1 MWTRKEL
8 KEKGKLSFKRN
19 YWKAVLVSLLLVFM
33 VRGAVNFGFGGRG
46 GSNESEVNAVTTQA
60 EQSEA
65 VGKEQDIIEIPEIIL
80 NPSDIIGSDDPDS
93 IPVGFTDFLIELR
106 NTIGGIGIFALV
118 VGGILLFIVLFI
130 VIAAIHAFLF
140 NPLEAGTARFF
151 VRNLNDK
158 AEIREL
164 AYCYDHGY
172 LNVVKTVFLRDLY
185 IVLWGLLLIIPGIIK
200 SYEYLR
206 DLYIV
211 LWGLLLIIPGIIKSY
226 EYRMVN
232 YILAEN
238 PEMNTKDVF
247 AMSRDMMR
255 GNKWRAFVLDLSF
268 LGWHLL
274 SLITIGLAGIFY
286 VFPYRNMTNAALY
299 EFLRYGRNEGDVV
312 VWTES

>member
-46 GSNESEVNAVTTQA
+46 GSNESDANAVTTQA
-60 EQSEA
+60 EQSET
-65 VGKEQDIIEIPEIIL
+65 VGQDQDIIELPEIVL
-80 NPSDIIGSDDPDS
+80 NPSDLIDSDDPDS

-106 NTIGGIGIFALV
+106 NTIGGIGILALV

-200 SYEYLR
+200 SYEY
-206 DLYIV
+206 
-211 LWGLLLIIPGIIKSY
+211 
-226 EYRMVN
+226 RMVN

-238 PEMNTKDVF
+238 PEMNTKEVF

>member
-46 GSNESEVNAVTTQA
+46 GSNESDANAVTTQA
-60 EQSEA
+60 EQSET
-65 VGKEQDIIEIPEIIL
+65 VGQDQDIIELPEIVL
-80 NPSDIIGSDDPDS
+80 NPSDLIDSDDPDS

-106 NTIGGIGIFALV
+106 NTIGGIGILALV

-200 SYEYLR
+200 SYEY
-206 DLYIV
+206 
-211 LWGLLLIIPGIIKSY
+211 
-226 EYRMVN
+226 RMVN

-238 PEMNTKDVF
+238 PVMNTKEVF

-268 LGWHLL
+268 IGWHLL
-274 SLITIGLAGIFY
+274 SLITIGLVGIFY
-286 VFPYRNMTNAALY
+286 VFPYKNMTNAALY

>member
-46 GSNESEVNAVTTQA
+46 GSNESDANAVTTQA
-60 EQSEA
+60 EQSET
-65 VGKEQDIIEIPEIIL
+65 VGQDQDIIELPEIVL
-80 NPSDIIGSDDPDS
+80 NPSDLIDSDDPDS

-200 SYEYLR
+200 SYEY
-206 DLYIV
+206 
-211 LWGLLLIIPGIIKSY
+211 
-226 EYRMVN
+226 RMVN

-238 PEMNTKDVF
+238 PEMNTKEVF

>member
-1 MWTRKEL
+1 M
-8 KEKGKLSFKRN
+8 
-19 YWKAVLVSLLLVFM
+19 
-33 VRGAVNFGFGGRG
+33 GF
-46 GSNESEVNAVTTQA
+46 S
-60 EQSEA
+60 
-65 VGKEQDIIEIPEIIL
+65 
-80 NPSDIIGSDDPDS
+80 
-93 IPVGFTDFLIELR
+93 DFLIELR
-106 NTIGGIGIFALV
+106 NTIGGIGILALV

-200 SYEYLR
+200 SYEY
-206 DLYIV
+206 
-211 LWGLLLIIPGIIKSY
+211 
-226 EYRMVN
+226 RMVN

-238 PEMNTKDVF
+238 PEMCTKEVF

-268 LGWHLL
+268 IGWHLL
-274 SLITIGLAGIFY
+274 SLITIGLVGIFY
-286 VFPYRNMTNAALY
+286 VFPYKNMTNAALY

>member
-8 KEKGKLSFKRN
+8 KEKGRLSFKRN

-46 GSNESEVNAVTTQA
+46 GSNESDANAVTAQA
-60 EQSEA
+60 EQSET
-65 VGKEQDIIEIPEIIL
+65 VGQDQDIIEIPEIVL

-106 NTIGGIGIFALV
+106 NTIGGIGILALV

-185 IVLWGLLLIIPGIIK
+185 IVLWGLLF
-200 SYEYLR
+200 
-206 DLYIV
+206 
-211 LWGLLLIIPGIIKSY
+211 IIPGIIKSY

-238 PEMNTKDVF
+238 PEMNTKEVF

>member
-60 EQSEA
+60 EQSET
-65 VGKEQDIIEIPEIIL
+65 VGQDQDIIELPEIVL
-80 NPSDIIGSDDPDS
+80 NPSDLIDSDDPDS

-130 VIAAIHAFLF
+130 VIAAIHA
-140 NPLEAGTARFF
+140 
-151 VRNLNDK
+151 
-158 AEIREL
+158 REL

-200 SYEYLR
+200 SYEY
-206 DLYIV
+206 
-211 LWGLLLIIPGIIKSY
+211 
-226 EYRMVN
+226 RMVN

-238 PEMNTKDVF
+238 PEMNTKEVF

-274 SLITIGLAGIFY
+274 SLITVGLAGIFY
-286 VFPYRNMTNAALY
+286 AFPYRNMTNAALY

>member
-8 KEKGKLSFKRN
+8 KEKGRLSFKRN

-46 GSNESEVNAVTTQA
+46 GSNESDANAVTTQA
-60 EQSEA
+60 EQSET
-65 VGKEQDIIEIPEIIL
+65 VGQDQDIIELPEIVL
-80 NPSDIIGSDDPDS
+80 NPSDLIDSDDPDS

-106 NTIGGIGIFALV
+106 NTIGGIGILALV

-172 LNVVKTVFLRDLY
+172 LNVVKTVF
-185 IVLWGLLLIIPGIIK
+185 
-200 SYEYLR
+200 LR

>member
-46 GSNESEVNAVTTQA
+46 GSNESDANAVTTQA
-60 EQSEA
+60 EQSET
-65 VGKEQDIIEIPEIIL
+65 VGQDQDIIELPEIVL
-80 NPSDIIGSDDPDS
+80 NPSDLISSDDPDS
-93 IPVGFTDFLIELR
+93 IPVGITDFLIELR
-106 NTIGGIGIFALV
+106 NTIGGIGILALV

-172 LNVVKTVFLRDLY
+172 LNVVKTVF
-185 IVLWGLLLIIPGIIK
+185 
-200 SYEYLR
+200 LR

>member
-46 GSNESEVNAVTTQA
+46 GSNESDANAVTTQA
-60 EQSEA
+60 EQSET
-65 VGKEQDIIEIPEIIL
+65 VGQDQDIIELPEIVL
-80 NPSDIIGSDDPDS
+80 NPSDLISSDDPDS

-106 NTIGGIGIFALV
+106 NTIGGIGILALV

-151 VRNLNDK
+151 VRNLNGK

-172 LNVVKTVFLRDLY
+172 LNVVKTVF
-185 IVLWGLLLIIPGIIK
+185 
-200 SYEYLR
+200 LR

>member
-8 KEKGKLSFKRN
+8 KEKGRLSFKRN

-46 GSNESEVNAVTTQA
+46 GSNESDVNAVTTQA
-60 EQSEA
+60 EQSET
-65 VGKEQDIIEIPEIIL
+65 VNQNQDIELPEIIL
-80 NPSDIIGSDDPDS
+80 NPSDIIVSDDTDS

-106 NTIGGIGIFALV
+106 NTIGGIGILALV

-200 SYEYLR
+200 SYEY
-206 DLYIV
+206 
-211 LWGLLLIIPGIIKSY
+211 
-226 EYRMVN
+226 RMVN

-238 PEMNTKDVF
+238 PEMNTKEVF

>member
-46 GSNESEVNAVTTQA
+46 GSNESDANAVTTQA
-60 EQSEA
+60 EQSET
-65 VGKEQDIIEIPEIIL
+65 VGQDQDIIEFPEIVL
-80 NPSDIIGSDDPDS
+80 NPSDLIDSDDPDS

-106 NTIGGIGIFALV
+106 NTIGGIGILALV

-130 VIAAIHAFLF
+130 VIAALHAFLF

-200 SYEYLR
+200 SYEY
-206 DLYIV
+206 
-211 LWGLLLIIPGIIKSY
+211 
-226 EYRMVN
+226 RMVN

-238 PEMNTKDVF
+238 PEMNTKEVF

>member
-46 GSNESEVNAVTTQA
+46 GSNESDANAVTTQA
-60 EQSEA
+60 EQSET
-65 VGKEQDIIEIPEIIL
+65 VGQDQDIIELPEIVL
-80 NPSDIIGSDDPDS
+80 NPSDLIDSDDPDS

-106 NTIGGIGIFALV
+106 DTIGGIGILALV
-118 VGGILLFIVLFI
+118 VGGILLFIVLFV

-200 SYEYLR
+200 SYEY
-206 DLYIV
+206 
-211 LWGLLLIIPGIIKSY
+211 
-226 EYRMVN
+226 RMVN

-238 PEMNTKDVF
+238 PEMDTKEVF

>member
-46 GSNESEVNAVTTQA
+46 GSNESDANAVTTQA
-60 EQSEA
+60 EQSET
-65 VGKEQDIIEIPEIIL
+65 VGQDQDIIELPEIVL
-80 NPSDIIGSDDPDS
+80 NPSDLIDSDDPDS

-106 NTIGGIGIFALV
+106 NTIGGIGILALV

-200 SYEYLR
+200 SYEY
-206 DLYIV
+206 
-211 LWGLLLIIPGIIKSY
+211 
-226 EYRMVN
+226 RMVN

-274 SLITIGLAGIFY
+274 SLITIGLAVIFY

>member
-8 KEKGKLSFKRN
+8 KEKGRLSFKRN

-46 GSNESEVNAVTTQA
+46 GSNESDANAVTTQA
-60 EQSEA
+60 EQSET
-65 VGKEQDIIEIPEIIL
+65 VGQNQDIIELPEIVL
-80 NPSDIIGSDDPDS
+80 NPSDLIDSDDPDS

-200 SYEYLR
+200 SYEY
-206 DLYIV
+206 
-211 LWGLLLIIPGIIKSY
+211 
-226 EYRMVN
+226 RMVN

-238 PEMNTKDVF
+238 PEMNTKEVF

-255 GNKWRAFVLDLSF
+255 GNKWKAFVLDLSF

>member
-46 GSNESEVNAVTTQA
+46 GSNESDANTVTTQA
-60 EQSEA
+60 EQSEN
-65 VGKEQDIIEIPEIIL
+65 VNQDQDIIEIPEIIL
-80 NPSDIIGSDDPDS
+80 NPSDIIDSDDPDS

-106 NTIGGIGIFALV
+106 NTIGGIGILALV

-140 NPLEAGTARFF
+140 NPLEAGIARFF
-151 VRNLNDK
+151 VRKLNDK

-172 LNVVKTVFLRDLY
+172 LNVVKTVF
-185 IVLWGLLLIIPGIIK
+185 
-200 SYEYLR
+200 LR

>member
-46 GSNESEVNAVTTQA
+46 GSNESDANAVTTQA
-60 EQSEA
+60 EQSET
-65 VGKEQDIIEIPEIIL
+65 VGQDQDIIELPEIVL
-80 NPSDIIGSDDPDS
+80 NPSDLIDSDDPDS

-106 NTIGGIGIFALV
+106 NTIGGIGILALV

-200 SYEYLR
+200 SYEY
-206 DLYIV
+206 
-211 LWGLLLIIPGIIKSY
+211 
-226 EYRMVN
+226 RMVN

-238 PEMNTKDVF
+238 PEMNTKEVF

-268 LGWHLL
+268 IGWHLL

>member
-46 GSNESEVNAVTTQA
+46 GSNESDANAVTTQA
-60 EQSEA
+60 EQSET
-65 VGKEQDIIEIPEIIL
+65 VGQDQDIIELPEIVL
-80 NPSDIIGSDDPDS
+80 NPSDLIDSDDPDS

-106 NTIGGIGIFALV
+106 NTIGGIGILALV

-172 LNVVKTVFLRDLY
+172 LNVVKTVF
-185 IVLWGLLLIIPGIIK
+185 
-200 SYEYLR
+200 LR

-299 EFLRYGRNEGDVV
+299 EYLRYGRNEGDVV

>member
-46 GSNESEVNAVTTQA
+46 GSNESDANAVTTQA
-60 EQSEA
+60 EQSET
-65 VGKEQDIIEIPEIIL
+65 VGQDQDIIELPEIVL
-80 NPSDIIGSDDPDS
+80 NPSDLIDSDDPDS

-106 NTIGGIGIFALV
+106 NTIGGIGILALV

-172 LNVVKTVFLRDLY
+172 LNVVKTVF
-185 IVLWGLLLIIPGIIK
+185 
-200 SYEYLR
+200 LR

>member
-46 GSNESEVNAVTTQA
+46 GSNESDANAVTTQA
-60 EQSEA
+60 EQSET
-65 VGKEQDIIEIPEIIL
+65 VGQDQDIIELPEIVL
-80 NPSDIIGSDDPDS
+80 NPSDLMDSDDPDS

-106 NTIGGIGIFALV
+106 NTIGGIGILALV

-172 LNVVKTVFLRDLY
+172 LNVVKTVF
-185 IVLWGLLLIIPGIIK
+185 
-200 SYEYLR
+200 LR

>member
-46 GSNESEVNAVTTQA
+46 GSNESDANAVTTQA
-60 EQSEA
+60 EQSET
-65 VGKEQDIIEIPEIIL
+65 VGQDQDIIEIPEIVL
-80 NPSDIIGSDDPDS
+80 NPSDIIGSDDLDS

-106 NTIGGIGIFALV
+106 NTIGGIGILALV

-200 SYEYLR
+200 SYEY
-206 DLYIV
+206 
-211 LWGLLLIIPGIIKSY
+211 
-226 EYRMVN
+226 RMVN

-238 PEMNTKDVF
+238 PEMNTKEVF

-255 GNKWRAFVLDLSF
+255 GNKWKAFVLDLSF

-274 SLITIGLAGIFY
+274 SLLTIGLAGIFY

>member
-1 MWTRKEL
+1 M
-8 KEKGKLSFKRN
+8 
-19 YWKAVLVSLLLVFM
+19 
-33 VRGAVNFGFGGRG
+33 
-46 GSNESEVNAVTTQA
+46 
-60 EQSEA
+60 
-65 VGKEQDIIEIPEIIL
+65 
-80 NPSDIIGSDDPDS
+80 
-93 IPVGFTDFLIELR
+93 
-106 NTIGGIGIFALV
+106 

-200 SYEYLR
+200 SYE
-206 DLYIV
+206 
-211 LWGLLLIIPGIIKSY
+211 
-226 EYRMVN
+226 
-232 YILAEN
+232 N

>member
-46 GSNESEVNAVTTQA
+46 GSNESDANAVTTQA
-60 EQSEA
+60 EQSET
-65 VGKEQDIIEIPEIIL
+65 VGQDQDIIELPEIVL
-80 NPSDIIGSDDPDS
+80 NPSDLIDSDDPDS

-106 NTIGGIGIFALV
+106 NTIGGIGILALV

-200 SYEYLR
+200 S
-206 DLYIV
+206 
-211 LWGLLLIIPGIIKSY
+211 S

>member
-8 KEKGKLSFKRN
+8 KEKGKRSFKRN

-46 GSNESEVNAVTTQA
+46 GSNESDANAVTTQA
-60 EQSEA
+60 EQSET
-65 VGKEQDIIEIPEIIL
+65 VGQGQDIIEIPEIVL
-80 NPSDIIGSDDPDS
+80 NPSDLIVSDDPDS

-200 SYEYLR
+200 SYEY
-206 DLYIV
+206 
-211 LWGLLLIIPGIIKSY
+211 
-226 EYRMVN
+226 RMVN

-238 PEMNTKDVF
+238 PEMNTKEVF

>member
-8 KEKGKLSFKRN
+8 KEKGRRSFKRN

-33 VRGAVNFGFGGRG
+33 VRGAVNFGFGGKG
-46 GSNESEVNAVTTQA
+46 GSNESDANAVTTQA
-60 EQSEA
+60 EQSETVNQA
-65 VGKEQDIIEIPEIIL
+65 QDIIEFPEIVL
-80 NPSDIIGSDDPDS
+80 NPSDLIDSDDPDS

-185 IVLWGLLLIIPGIIK
+185 IVLWGLLF
-200 SYEYLR
+200 
-206 DLYIV
+206 
-211 LWGLLLIIPGIIKSY
+211 IIPGIIKSY

-238 PEMNTKDVF
+238 PEMNTKEVF

-255 GNKWRAFVLDLSF
+255 GNKWKAFVLDLSF

>member
-46 GSNESEVNAVTTQA
+46 GSNESDANAVTTQA
-60 EQSEA
+60 EQSET
-65 VGKEQDIIEIPEIIL
+65 VGQAQDIIEFPEIVL
-80 NPSDIIGSDDPDS
+80 NPSDLIDSDDPDS

-106 NTIGGIGIFALV
+106 NTIGGIGILALV

-200 SYEYLR
+200 SYEY
-206 DLYIV
+206 
-211 LWGLLLIIPGIIKSY
+211 
-226 EYRMVN
+226 RMVN

-238 PEMNTKDVF
+238 PEMNTKEVF

>member
-46 GSNESEVNAVTTQA
+46 GSNESDANAVTTQA
-60 EQSEA
+60 EQSET
-65 VGKEQDIIEIPEIIL
+65 VGQDQDIIELPEIVL
-80 NPSDIIGSDDPDS
+80 NPSDLIDSDDPDS
-93 IPVGFTDFLIELR
+93 IPVGFSDFLIELR
-106 NTIGGIGIFALV
+106 NTIGGIGILALV

-200 SYEYLR
+200 SYEY
-206 DLYIV
+206 
-211 LWGLLLIIPGIIKSY
+211 
-226 EYRMVN
+226 RMVN

-255 GNKWRAFVLDLSF
+255 GNKWRTFVLDLSF

>member
-46 GSNESEVNAVTTQA
+46 GSNESDANAVTTQA
-60 EQSEA
+60 EQSET
-65 VGKEQDIIEIPEIIL
+65 VGQDQDIIELPEIVL
-80 NPSDIIGSDDPDS
+80 NPSDLINSDDPDS

-106 NTIGGIGIFALV
+106 NTIGGIGILALV

-200 SYEYLR
+200 SYEY
-206 DLYIV
+206 
-211 LWGLLLIIPGIIKSY
+211 
-226 EYRMVN
+226 RMVN

-238 PEMNTKDVF
+238 PEMNTKEVF

>member
-46 GSNESEVNAVTTQA
+46 GSNESDANAVTTQA
-60 EQSEA
+60 EQSET
-65 VGKEQDIIEIPEIIL
+65 VGQDQDIIELPEIVL
-80 NPSDIIGSDDPDS
+80 NPSDLMDSDDPDS

-106 NTIGGIGIFALV
+106 NTIGGIGILALV

-172 LNVVKTVFLRDLY
+172 LNVVKTVF
-185 IVLWGLLLIIPGIIK
+185 
-200 SYEYLR
+200 LR

-299 EFLRYGRNEGDVV
+299 EYLRYGRNEGDVV

>member
-200 SYEYLR
+200 SYEY
-206 DLYIV
+206 
-211 LWGLLLIIPGIIKSY
+211 
-226 EYRMVN
+226 RMVN

-238 PEMNTKDVF
+238 PEMNTKEVF

-299 EFLRYGRNEGDVV
+299 EYLRYGRNEGEVV

>member
-46 GSNESEVNAVTTQA
+46 GSNESDANAITTQA
-60 EQSEA
+60 EQSET
-65 VGKEQDIIEIPEIIL
+65 VGQGQDIIEIPEIIL
-80 NPSDIIGSDDPDS
+80 NPSDLIVSDDPDS

-200 SYEYLR
+200 SYEY
-206 DLYIV
+206 
-211 LWGLLLIIPGIIKSY
+211 
-226 EYRMVN
+226 RMVN

-238 PEMNTKDVF
+238 PEMNTKEVF

>member
-8 KEKGKLSFKRN
+8 KEKGKRSFKRN

-46 GSNESEVNAVTTQA
+46 GSNESDANAVTTQA
-60 EQSEA
+60 EQSET
-65 VGKEQDIIEIPEIIL
+65 VGKDQDIIELPEIVL
-80 NPSDIIGSDDPDS
+80 NPSDLIDSDDPDS

-106 NTIGGIGIFALV
+106 NTIGGIGIVALV

-130 VIAAIHAFLF
+130 VIAAVHAFLF

-200 SYEYLR
+200 SYEY
-206 DLYIV
+206 
-211 LWGLLLIIPGIIKSY
+211 
-226 EYRMVN
+226 RMVN

-238 PEMNTKDVF
+238 PEMNTKEVF

-286 VFPYRNMTNAALY
+286 VFPYRNMTNAALHEY
-299 EFLRYGRNEGDVV
+299 LRSGRNEGDVV

>member
-8 KEKGKLSFKRN
+8 KEKGKRSFKRN

-46 GSNESEVNAVTTQA
+46 GSNESDANAVTTQA
-60 EQSEA
+60 EQSET
-65 VGKEQDIIEIPEIIL
+65 VGQDQDIIELPEIVL
-80 NPSDIIGSDDPDS
+80 NPSDLIDSDDPDS

-200 SYEYLR
+200 SYEY
-206 DLYIV
+206 
-211 LWGLLLIIPGIIKSY
+211 
-226 EYRMVN
+226 RMVN

>member
-8 KEKGKLSFKRN
+8 KEKGRLSFKRN

-46 GSNESEVNAVTTQA
+46 GSNESDVNAVTTQE
-60 EQSEA
+60 EQSET
-65 VGKEQDIIEIPEIIL
+65 VGQDQNIELPEIVL

-200 SYEYLR
+200 SYEY
-206 DLYIV
+206 
-211 LWGLLLIIPGIIKSY
+211 
-226 EYRMVN
+226 RMVN

-238 PEMNTKDVF
+238 PEMNTKEVF

-268 LGWHLL
+268 IGWHLL

>member
-46 GSNESEVNAVTTQA
+46 GSNESDANAVTTQA
-60 EQSEA
+60 EQSET
-65 VGKEQDIIEIPEIIL
+65 VGQGQDIIEIPEIIL
-80 NPSDIIGSDDPDS
+80 NPSDLIVSDDPDS

-158 AEIREL
+158 AEIKEL

-200 SYEYLR
+200 SYEY
-206 DLYIV
+206 
-211 LWGLLLIIPGIIKSY
+211 
-226 EYRMVN
+226 RMVN

-238 PEMNTKDVF
+238 PEMNTKEVF

-286 VFPYRNMTNAALY
+286 VFPYRNVTNAALY

>member
-46 GSNESEVNAVTTQA
+46 GSNESDANAVTTQA
-60 EQSEA
+60 EQSET
-65 VGKEQDIIEIPEIIL
+65 VGQDQDIIELPEIVL
-80 NPSDIIGSDDPDS
+80 NPSDLIDSDDPDS

-200 SYEYLR
+200 SYEY
-206 DLYIV
+206 
-211 LWGLLLIIPGIIKSY
+211 
-226 EYRMVN
+226 RMVN

-312 VWTES
+312 VWTEF

>member
-46 GSNESEVNAVTTQA
+46 GSNESDANAVTTQA
-60 EQSEA
+60 EQSET
-65 VGKEQDIIEIPEIIL
+65 VGQNQDIIELPEIVL
-80 NPSDIIGSDDPDS
+80 NPSDLIDSDDPDS

-106 NTIGGIGIFALV
+106 NTIGGIGILALV

-200 SYEYLR
+200 SYEY
-206 DLYIV
+206 
-211 LWGLLLIIPGIIKSY
+211 
-226 EYRMVN
+226 RMVN

-238 PEMNTKDVF
+238 PEMNMKDVF

>member
-46 GSNESEVNAVTTQA
+46 GSNESDANAVTTQA
-60 EQSEA
+60 EQSET
-65 VGKEQDIIEIPEIIL
+65 VGQDQDIIELPEIVL
-80 NPSDIIGSDDPDS
+80 NPSDLIDSDDPDS

-106 NTIGGIGIFALV
+106 NTIGGIGILALV

-200 SYEYLR
+200 SYEY
-206 DLYIV
+206 
-211 LWGLLLIIPGIIKSY
+211 
-226 EYRMVN
+226 RMVN

-238 PEMNTKDVF
+238 PEMNTKEVF

-268 LGWHLL
+268 IGWHLL

-286 VFPYRNMTNAALY
+286 VFPYKNMTNAALY
-299 EFLRYGRNEGDVV
+299 EYLRYGRNEGDMV

>member
-8 KEKGKLSFKRN
+8 KEKGRRSFKRN

-46 GSNESEVNAVTTQA
+46 GSNESDANAVTTQA
-60 EQSEA
+60 EQSET
-65 VGKEQDIIEIPEIIL
+65 VGQGQDIIEIPEIVL
-80 NPSDIIGSDDPDS
+80 NPSDLIGSDDPDS

-106 NTIGGIGIFALV
+106 NTIGGIGILALV

-200 SYEYLR
+200 SYEY
-206 DLYIV
+206 
-211 LWGLLLIIPGIIKSY
+211 
-226 EYRMVN
+226 RMVN

-286 VFPYRNMTNAALY
+286 VFP
-299 EFLRYGRNEGDVV
+299 GI
-312 VWTES
+312 

>member
-46 GSNESEVNAVTTQA
+46 GSNESDANAVTTQA
-60 EQSEA
+60 EQSET
-65 VGKEQDIIEIPEIIL
+65 VGKDQDIELPEIIL
-80 NPSDIIGSDDPDS
+80 NPSDIIDSDDPDS

-200 SYEYLR
+200 SYEY
-206 DLYIV
+206 
-211 LWGLLLIIPGIIKSY
+211 
-226 EYRMVN
+226 RMVN

-255 GNKWRAFVLDLSF
+255 GNKWKAFVLDLSF

>member
-8 KEKGKLSFKRN
+8 KEKGKRSFKRN

-46 GSNESEVNAVTTQA
+46 GSNESDANAVTTQA
-60 EQSEA
+60 EQSET
-65 VGKEQDIIEIPEIIL
+65 VGKDQDIIEFPEIVL
-80 NPSDIIGSDDPDS
+80 NPSDLIDSDDPDS

-200 SYEYLR
+200 SYEY
-206 DLYIV
+206 
-211 LWGLLLIIPGIIKSY
+211 
-226 EYRMVN
+226 RMVN

-238 PEMNTKDVF
+238 PEMNTKEVF